1 MLVILSYF
9 KISNIFFI
17 VLDNGLNVFYIIQ
30 FRKTRSQEQSDGR
43 KALHPAWWW
52 WWAGR
57 GSASLHIWPES
68 APGQEMRQ
76 WAVGGGGAGAGA
88 GLQ

>member
-1 MLVILSYF
+1 MFL
-9 KISNIFFI
+9 
-17 VLDNGLNVFYIIQ
+17 
-30 FRKTRSQEQSDGR
+30 FRDRAEGERHFTLACLMVVVGG
-43 KALHPAWWW
+43 
-52 WWAGR
+52 AGR

-68 APGQEMRQ
+68 APGQRMRQ